1 MEELRIMIRG
11 FASSGISVI
20 ISSHILSE
28 IQQAAND
35 IGIIYNGSLLYQN
48 KIGADENLEQKIGF
62 SHIAGLPESWWHF
75 LEL

>member
-1 MEELRIMIRG
+1 MDEPANGLDSFELEELRIIIRG

-35 IGIIYNGSLLYQN
+35 IGIIYNGSFLY
-48 KIGADENLEQKIGF
+48 
-62 SHIAGLPESWWHF
+62 
-75 LEL
+75 

>member
-1 MEELRIMIRG
+1 MDEPANGLDSFELEELRIMIRG

-35 IGIIYNGSLLYQN
+35 IGIIYNGSFLY
-48 KIGADENLEQKIGF
+48 
-62 SHIAGLPESWWHF
+62 
-75 LEL
+75 